1 MMQWQ
6 DVLTDKSLHDLP
18 YKIELNENGVIE
30 MSPTS
35 FIHSSFQAEIAKQLG
50 IQLGGRVFT
59 ELAVQTSK
67 GVKVPDVAWATD
79 AYFQRNLHA
88 KNGALAPDL
97 CIEILSPSNSKREMQ
112 TKIDL
117 YLEAGTFEVWLVN
130 EEGSI
135 RFFNAEG
142 EQMKS
147 RFKVEIT
154 NLL

>member
-6 DVLTDKSLHDLP
+6 EVLADKSLQDLP
-18 YKIELNENGVIE
+18 YKIELNEYGVIE

-35 FIHSSFQAEIAKQLG
+35 FIHSLFQAEIAAQLKA
-50 IQLGGRVFT
+50 QLGGRILT
-59 ELAVQTSK
+59 ELAIETSK
-67 GVKVPDVAWATD
+67 GIKVPDIAWATD
-79 AYFQRNLHA
+79 AYVQENLRA

-97 CIEILSPSNSKREMQ
+97 CIEILSPSNTKREMQ

-130 EEGSI
+130 EEGLI

-142 EQMKS
+142 EQEKS